1 MKAWQLRIDDYD
13 DVTVAWADSSNQA
26 LLKIH
31 DKGTSL
37 DAWYIHD
44 LSNKRVDVKNVNVKR
59 LPLLDNMEKADPKE
73 IIKILAK
80 NYGWVSDQIYADNV
94 DDFDFDEIEL

>member
-1 MKAWQLRIDDYD
+1 MKAWQLRIADYD
-13 DVTVAWADSSNQA
+13 DVTVAWAGSSDQA

-31 DKGTSL
+31 EKGIGLAT
-37 DAWYIHD
+37 WYIHN
-44 LSNKRVDVKNVNVKR
+44 LSNKRVNVKNINVKR

-94 DDFDFDEIEL
+94 DDFDFGEIEL